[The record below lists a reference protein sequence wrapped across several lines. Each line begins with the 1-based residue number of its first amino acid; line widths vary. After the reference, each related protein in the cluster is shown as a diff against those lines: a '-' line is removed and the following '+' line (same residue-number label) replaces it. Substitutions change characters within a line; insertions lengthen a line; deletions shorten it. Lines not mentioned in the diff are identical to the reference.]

1 MAKVQRSNI
10 IEAEN
15 VISVAMC
22 HQHGVEVSQPTTQG
36 LLAKI
41 SRSVNDYGLAG
52 VFDQNRNPQTLVA
65 RVG

>member
-10 IEAEN
+10 VEAED

-22 HQHGVEVSQPTTQG
+22 HQHGVEVFQAMTQG

-41 SRSVNDYGLAG
+41 SRGVNNYGLAG
-52 VFDQNRNPQTLVA
+52 VFDQN
-65 RVG
+65 